1 MTTPLA
7 RLLAY
12 TDPRQ
17 RVADLL
23 RSGRHGT
30 LENPDAT
37 LGWAI
42 DQVRKAREAKDARAT
57 ERLPYKDD

>member
-1 MTTPLA
+1 MKHA
-7 RLLAY
+7 RRAIAKLMAY
-12 TDPRQ
+12 SDPRQ

-30 LENPDAT
+30 LDNPDAT

-42 DQVRKAREAKDARAT
+42 DQVKKKEPRR